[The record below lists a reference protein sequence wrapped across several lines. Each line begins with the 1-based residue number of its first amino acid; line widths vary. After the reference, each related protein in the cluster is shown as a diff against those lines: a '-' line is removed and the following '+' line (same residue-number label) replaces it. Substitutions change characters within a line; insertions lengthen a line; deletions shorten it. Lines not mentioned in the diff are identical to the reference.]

1 MFYLVFIILLTLSFT
16 VDIFL
21 KTLNYRYTKI
31 QGLDDL
37 FVLDEKNA
45 KKSVEYNLEKI
56 KNSIVYSTTNFLIIL
71 SLSIV
76 GFKHIESFSASLFDS
91 YVLSGL
97 LFFFFLWII
106 FNIVSL
112 IFSIYSTFVTEKRFD
127 FSNTSPSLFLV
138 DQIKETLLVLIF
150 GGLILTGLLW
160 IIHNYDYWWLFVIIG
175 SIVITLFINWI
186 YPTIIIPIFYKMKC
200 IADTNIGKKIKDIA
214 EHAGFEITGIF
225 VIDYSKR
232 SKHSNAMIAGFGKSR
247 RIILYDTLFEDFEDE
262 EILAI
267 FAHEIGH
274 YINHDI
280 LKSIL
285 TTFSVFSLS
294 IVFIWYLVSSDIFIN
309 NFDIRKSYTELVYAF
324 ILSST
329 LINFTRGIINS
340 YSRKREIK
348 ADRYSVECLN
358 SVEPLKNAL
367 KKLYKINLSNLNP
380 HPLYSKYYYSH
391 PTPAERIEHLDILKK
406 KRR

>member
-1 MFYLVFIILLTLSFT
+1 M
-16 VDIFL
+16 
-21 KTLNYRYTKI
+21 
-31 QGLDDL
+31 DDH

-45 KKSVEYNLEKI
+45 KKSVKYNLEKI
-56 KNSIVYSTTNFLIIL
+56 KNGIVYSVTNYLIIL

-97 LFFFFLWII
+97 LFFFFLWIL
-106 FNIVSL
+106 FYIVSL
-112 IFSIYSTFVTEKRFD
+112 IFLIYSTFVTEKRFD
-127 FSNTSPSLFLV
+127 FSNTTLTLFLV
-138 DQIKETLLVLIF
+138 DQIKETLLIFIF
-150 GGLILTGLLW
+150 GGFILTGLLW
-160 IIHNYDYWWLFVIIG
+160 IIHNYDYWWIIVIIG
-175 SIVITLFINWI
+175 SMAITLFINWI
-186 YPTIIIPIFYKMKC
+186 YPLIIIPIFYKMKS
-200 IADTNIGKKIKDIA
+200 IADTNIGNKIKDIS
-214 EHAGFEITGIF
+214 EHAGFEVTGIF

-232 SKHSNAMIAGFGKSR
+232 SKHSNALIAGFGKSK
-247 RIILYDTLFEDFEDE
+247 RIILYDTLLEDFEDE

-267 FAHEIGH
+267 FAHEMGH

-285 TTFSVFSLS
+285 TTFSILSLS
-294 IVFIWYLVSSDIFIN
+294 IVFIWYLISSDIFVN
-309 NFDIRKSYTELVYAF
+309 TFDIRESYTELIYAF

-329 LINFTRGIINS
+329 LINLARGIINS

-367 KKLYKINLSNLNP
+367 KKLYKINLSNINP

-391 PTPAERIEHLDILKK
+391 PTPAERIEHIDALKND
-406 KRR
+406 RG